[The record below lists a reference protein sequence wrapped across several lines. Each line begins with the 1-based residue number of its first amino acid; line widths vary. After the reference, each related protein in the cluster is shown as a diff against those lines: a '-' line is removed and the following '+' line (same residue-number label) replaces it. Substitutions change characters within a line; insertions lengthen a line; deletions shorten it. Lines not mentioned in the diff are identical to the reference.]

1 VTAVA
6 AAGTCYGFSVASPL
20 PFAYLRGGTGE
31 PLEVRA
37 DGEQGSRQEDELA
50 RVWTP
55 RPDAAWTAR
64 LYRSGDRFRVSI
76 GDAGWFE
83 IDPGA
88 LRIGLPDATESP
100 IRREERLWGIP
111 ALLCFLRRG
120 DIPLHAAVIEVDGEA
135 LLIAGPSGAGKT
147 TLAAAFV
154 GAGHRLLS
162 EDLACLRRGE
172 RLAVVPGPAMLRLR
186 TDVARRMAIAGVEVG
201 RDEDR
206 VHIALPEEGRG
217 TCEPVPVRGIVLIHG
232 EADEVELA
240 RVPPVEALRDLW
252 ALSFNLPDDA
262 DRARCFDAV
271 AGLAERCPV
280 WSLRRPLRFD
290 ALDATVTALA
300 ALR

>member
-1 VTAVA
+1 MA
-6 AAGTCYGFSVASPL
+6 AGGTCYGFSVSSPL

-31 PLEVRA
+31 PLEVRD
-37 DGEQGSRQEDELA
+37 DGQQGSRPEDELA

-64 LYRSGDRFRVSI
+64 LYRSGDGFRVSI

-83 IDPGA
+83 VDPGA
-88 LRIGLPDATESP
+88 PRIGLPQATETP

-120 DIPLHAAVIEVDGEA
+120 DVPLHAAVIEVEGEA

-162 EDLACLRRGE
+162 EDLACVRRGE
-172 RLAVVPGPAMLRLR
+172 RLEVVPGPAMLRLR
-186 TDVARRMAIAGVEVG
+186 TDVARRLAVAGVEVG
-201 RDEDR
+201 RDDDR
-206 VHIALPEEGRG
+206 VHIALPVSERG
-217 TCEPVPVRGIVLIHG
+217 TCDPVPVRGIVLIHG
-232 EADEVELA
+232 HADDVELT

-252 ALSFNLPDDA
+252 ALSFNLPDDE
-262 DRARCFDAV
+262 DRKRCFDAV
-271 AGLAERCPV
+271 AAIAASCPV
-280 WSLRRPLRFD
+280 WSMRRPLRYD
-290 ALDATVTALA
+290 ALDATVAALA